1 MRRETLLPF
10 GRAYDVARRPML
22 DERQRHERAHWM
34 SEIEVRTVDAER
46 LVSRFH
52 VRVTDD
58 DGSATEHDVTLSAL
72 DHERLG
78 AGYPDP
84 DAFVHACFGF
94 LLAREPKGSILRS
107 FDVRQIATYFPEFEA
122 EITR

>member
-1 MRRETLLPF
+1 M
-10 GRAYDVARRPML
+10 A
-22 DERQRHERAHWM
+22 
-34 SEIEVRTVDAER
+34 EIEVRTVDVER
-46 LVSRFH
+46 LATRFH

-58 DGSATEHDVTLSAL
+58 DGSGTGHDVTLSAV

-84 DAFVHACFGF
+84 HAFIHACFVF
-94 LLAREPKGSILRS
+94 LLARESKDSILRS
-107 FDVRQIATYFPEFEA
+107 FDVKQIAIYFPEFEA